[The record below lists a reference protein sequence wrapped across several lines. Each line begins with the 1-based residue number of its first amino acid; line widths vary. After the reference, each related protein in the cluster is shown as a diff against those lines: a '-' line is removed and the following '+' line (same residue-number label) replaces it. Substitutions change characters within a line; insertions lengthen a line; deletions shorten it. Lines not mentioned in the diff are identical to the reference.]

1 MVSRLWALLHPGEAL
16 PAAHQV
22 LEEACAYI
30 RRLQAE
36 ADGLAERLGDQMP
49 PPPAAGR
56 QDDDDDVAQLVI
68 FRSLLT

>member
-1 MVSRLWALLHPGEAL
+1 MSSQRRRRRSAPPSPSPALAPAMVSRLWALLHPGEAL

-36 ADGLAERLGDQMP
+36 ADGLAE
-49 PPPAAGR
+49 
-56 QDDDDDVAQLVI
+56 
-68 FRSLLT
+68 